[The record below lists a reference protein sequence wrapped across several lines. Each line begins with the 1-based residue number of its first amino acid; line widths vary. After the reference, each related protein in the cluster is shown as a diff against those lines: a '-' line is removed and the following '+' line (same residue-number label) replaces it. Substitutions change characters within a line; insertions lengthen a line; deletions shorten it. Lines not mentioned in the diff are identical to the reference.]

1 MTTLIRMLLLCLL
14 FSAATTTFAFQEEAK
29 KATADGGKIRYL
41 EIPITGDIGF
51 QVVPSG
57 LEQALARG
65 SRRPISNAIILVIN
79 SSGGTDADALAMAKM
94 INGVNKDVLVVAAVR
109 RAIGPATALV
119 LAADQL
125 VILDPEAEGIR
136 IQYQPPLGATPE
148 DIAKDREAYLRLAKG
163 NPVRAAV
170 VNAMFD
176 PTLPVYAWN
185 LPDGGT
191 DASNTKPDDIEKYL
205 EIPPGGLADGM
216 TAQEMKLMG
225 LGLQAK
231 DVESIGKLLGFEDWR
246 RRDKSG
252 EVLMKKAADEQV
264 RTEEEIR
271 RRLQRGIQRA
281 SEAKALLAT
290 VDHLESLARE
300 EDPRRQPYQ
309 YRRSYGV
316 VQVGGIYDWGFS
328 GPSVMAWRENSDRA
342 VQAWRRVID
351 AIDRVGALGRSA
363 RDDLQWVQGQKIP
376 RTMQSWVP
384 EEMAILE
391 KSLRPLLAEGNALS
405 QRRAWAV
412 DQADFF
418 ARNRNMPTI

>member
-1 MTTLIRMLLLCLL
+1 
-14 FSAATTTFAFQEEAK
+14 
-29 KATADGGKIRYL
+29 
-41 EIPITGDIGF
+41 
-51 QVVPSG
+51 
-57 LEQALARG
+57 
-65 SRRPISNAIILVIN
+65 
-79 SSGGTDADALAMAKM
+79 
-94 INGVNKDVLVVAAVR
+94 
-109 RAIGPATALV
+109 
-119 LAADQL
+119 
-125 VILDPEAEGIR
+125 
-136 IQYQPPLGATPE
+136 
-148 DIAKDREAYLRLAKG
+148 
-163 NPVRAAV
+163 
-170 VNAMFD
+170 
-176 PTLPVYAWN
+176 
-185 LPDGGT
+185 
-191 DASNTKPDDIEKYL
+191 
-205 EIPPGGLADGM
+205 M
-216 TAQEMKLMG
+216 TAQEMKSMG

-231 DVESIGKLLGFEDWR
+231 DVESIGELLGFEDWR
-246 RRDKSG
+246 RRDRSG

-316 VQVGGIYDWGFS
+316 VQVGGIYDWDFS
-328 GPSVMAWRENSDRA
+328 GPSIMAWRENSDRA

-405 QRRAWAV
+405 QRRVWAV